1 MMLEI
6 AAPWKKI
13 CARIALTGSKSESNR
28 VLVIASLCEDQFTIH
43 DLAAARDTQVLIEVL
58 SSLRQRVPGME
69 QVFDVGPAGTAMR
82 FLTGLLAVTPGRY
95 LLTGSERMKKRPIGI
110 LVDALRKLGAEIEYA
125 GEFGYPPLR
134 IKGKM
139 LEGGNIELNPSVSS
153 QFVSSLL
160 MVSPVMEHGLEIH
173 FSEAPV
179 SRPYLQMTIEMMRYF
194 GADVEW
200 IGNRIVVQP
209 GGYAGKDFCVE
220 ADWSAASYWYAVV
233 ALSEEGEI
241 ILEGLHEE
249 SLQGDAVLKDIFL
262 EFGVE
267 TIFENGDMRIRKNK
281 SIALPE
287 IFRFD
292 FSECPDFAQTLACVC
307 AGLGIRGEFAGL
319 QTLRIKETDRL
330 TALKNELHKFGIRC
344 DIPSDEELIVFA
356 GLIKQPEEPVL
367 TYEDHRMA
375 MAFAPLALV
384 VEKVEMQDPK
394 VVEKSYPAF
403 WTDLEHAG
411 FEMKMN

>member
-1 MMLEI
+1 MMLEV

-58 SSLRQRVPGME
+58 SALRQRVPGME

-82 FLTGLLAVTPGRY
+82 FLTGLLSVTPGRY

-110 LVDALRKLGAEIEYA
+110 LVDALRQLGAEIEYA
-125 GEFGYPPLR
+125 GEAGYPPLR
-134 IKGKM
+134 IKGK
-139 LEGGNIELNPSVSS
+139 LLNGGSVELNPSVSS

-160 MVSPVMEHGLEIH
+160 MIAPVMEQGLEIH
-173 FSEAPV
+173 FSDAPV

-194 GADVEW
+194 GAEVEW
-200 IGNRIVVQP
+200 IGNKIMVQP
-209 GGYAGKDFCVE
+209 GGYFGKDFCVE

-249 SLQGDAVLKDIFL
+249 SLQGDAVLKDLFL
-262 EFGVE
+262 AFGVE
-267 TIFENGDMRIRKNK
+267 TIFESGDLRIRKNK
-281 SIALPE
+281 SVTLPE
-287 IFRFD
+287 VFRFD
-292 FSECPDFAQTLACVC
+292 FSECPDIAQTLACVC
-307 AGLGIRGEFAGL
+307 AGLGIRGEFSGL

-330 TALKNELHKFGIRC
+330 SALQNELQKFGIRC
-344 DIPSDEELIVFA
+344 EIPSDESLIVE
-356 GLIKQPEEPVL
+356 GGTIKQPSEAIR

-375 MAFAPLALV
+375 MAFAPLALL
-384 VEKVEMQDPK
+384 VEKVVMEDPK

-411 FEMKMN
+411 FELNIK